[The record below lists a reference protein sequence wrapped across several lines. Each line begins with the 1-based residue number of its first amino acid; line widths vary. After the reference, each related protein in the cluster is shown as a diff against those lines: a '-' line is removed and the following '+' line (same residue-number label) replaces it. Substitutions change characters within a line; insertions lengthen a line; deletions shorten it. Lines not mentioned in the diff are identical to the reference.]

1 MKHNLQISI
10 RKKPSGGGI
19 AYCRRVNVRERVL
32 GWLLGEK
39 KLVTVI
45 VPGASVECMSIQALP
60 EGGDEDGQN
69 ERTCSCG

>member
-32 GWLLGEK
+32 SWLLGEK